1 MSWTLHAI
9 DLEFL
14 NHKQNKKKTL
24 TRIMKASQRLL
35 LLELEKTLDKALV

>member
-14 NHKQNKKKTL
+14 NHKHNKKL
-24 TRIMKASQRLL
+24 LQGYIIKASQRLL